1 MFYLK
6 YDQIDKLCVC
16 TNINIDAYKK
26 PLVSLF
32 IAYWKLN
39 EIETHHEFWKNC
51 NSSESGEQK
60 KTNPYMKF
68 PNPN

>member
-39 EIETHHEFWKNC
+39 EIETHHEF
-51 NSSESGEQK
+51 
-60 KTNPYMKF
+60 
-68 PNPN
+68 